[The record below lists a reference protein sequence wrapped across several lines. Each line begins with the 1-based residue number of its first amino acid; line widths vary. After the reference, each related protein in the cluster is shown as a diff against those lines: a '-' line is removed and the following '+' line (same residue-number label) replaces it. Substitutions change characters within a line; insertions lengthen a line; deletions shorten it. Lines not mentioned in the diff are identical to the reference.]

1 MTPFTLLAVA
11 AAAFFIA
18 HVLLLFT
25 SFGKN
30 GYNKAKYLWSHLT
43 LWICGGLAFTMAV
56 LFAGKG
62 ESEIIDVFDTPVKR
76 WLIIAV
82 VLALSAVAHT
92 VVKLLVMPR
101 YQSR

>member
-1 MTPFTLLAVA
+1 MTPFTLLAIA

-30 GYNKAKYLWSHLT
+30 GYNKTKYFWSHLT
-43 LWICGGLAFTMAV
+43 LWICGAIAFTMAL

-62 ESEIIDVFDTPVKR
+62 ESDVIDAFNTPVKR
-76 WLIIAV
+76 WLIIVV
-82 VLALSAVAHT
+82 VLVLSAVAHT